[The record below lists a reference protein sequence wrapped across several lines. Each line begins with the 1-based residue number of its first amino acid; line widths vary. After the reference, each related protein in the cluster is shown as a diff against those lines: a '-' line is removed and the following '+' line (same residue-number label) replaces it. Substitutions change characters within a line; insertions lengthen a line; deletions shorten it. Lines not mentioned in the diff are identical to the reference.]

1 MVGIVLV
8 SHSAELAAAVK
19 ALAEQV
25 AQGKVPIAVAGGI
38 DDPANPFGT
47 DAAKVQ
53 QAIESVYGADG
64 VLVLMDL
71 GSAILSAEMARDFLL
86 PEQQAR
92 VRLSGA
98 PFVEGAVAAA
108 VQAAVGATLDQV
120 AAEAEAGRQPKAEQL
135 GEITVPAL
143 ATTLT
148 ELEKPAAAATLTV
161 RNAAGLHARPAA
173 LFVQMAARFQSDV
186 RVRNLTRNRGPAS
199 AKSSV
204 GLMTLQVSQGDQI
217 AVLADG
223 PDAAEAI
230 AALADLVES
239 NFGEPEAAPS
249 PTFAP
254 PLSVSPP
261 PPLRLPPSPP
271 GPSPILSGIAASPG
285 IAIGPAFVF
294 RPESPAV
301 GRRKVEDLAAER
313 TRFRAAVAQARAELV
328 EVQGEAEVKLGADQA
343 RIFEAQRMFLQDPA
357 LIDQVE
363 ARIDKERLNAEAAI
377 EETVEDLA
385 ALFEHMDAPILQARA
400 ADVRDVGTRLIRL
413 LTGWRP
419 PSLSSL
425 TRASIIVASDL
436 KPSDTA
442 QLDPKQVLGLAT
454 AAGSATS
461 HTAILARG
469 LGLPAVVGLGET
481 VVDLAEGTNMI
492 LDGFTGQLLVDPDL
506 NMLSEYRV
514 RQAAS
519 EQRRAAALAG
529 VGEPAVTRDGHRVE
543 VAANIGDE
551 AGARLAV
558 ANGAEAV
565 GLLRTEFLYLDR
577 SNPPS
582 EDEQVAAYTAIA
594 NALEGRP
601 LIIRTLD
608 IGGDKPALY
617 LDLPEELNPFLGW
630 RAIRF
635 CLARPDVFKTQLRAI
650 LRAAQGRNIR
660 SCSR

>member
-1 MVGIVLV
+1 
-8 SHSAELAAAVK
+8 
-19 ALAEQV
+19 
-25 AQGKVPIAVAGGI
+25 
-38 DDPANPFGT
+38 
-47 DAAKVQ
+47 
-53 QAIESVYGADG
+53 
-64 VLVLMDL
+64 
-71 GSAILSAEMARDFLL
+71 
-86 PEQQAR
+86 
-92 VRLSGA
+92 
-98 PFVEGAVAAA
+98 
-108 VQAAVGATLDQV
+108 
-120 AAEAEAGRQPKAEQL
+120 
-135 GEITVPAL
+135 
-143 ATTLT
+143 
-148 ELEKPAAAATLTV
+148 
-161 RNAAGLHARPAA
+161 
-173 LFVQMAARFQSDV
+173 
-186 RVRNLTRNRGPAS
+186 
-199 AKSSV
+199 
-204 GLMTLQVSQGDQI
+204 
-217 AVLADG
+217 
-223 PDAAEAI
+223 
-230 AALADLVES
+230 
-239 NFGEPEAAPS
+239 
-249 PTFAP
+249 
-254 PLSVSPP
+254 
-261 PPLRLPPSPP
+261 
-271 GPSPILSGIAASPG
+271 
-285 IAIGPAFVF
+285 
-294 RPESPAV
+294 
-301 GRRKVEDLAAER
+301 
-313 TRFRAAVAQARAELV
+313 
-328 EVQGEAEVKLGADQA
+328 
-343 RIFEAQRMFLQDPA
+343 
-357 LIDQVE
+357 
-363 ARIDKERLNAEAAI
+363 
-377 EETVEDLA
+377 
-385 ALFEHMDAPILQARA
+385 
-400 ADVRDVGTRLIRL
+400 RLIRL

-492 LDGFTGQLLVDPDL
+492 LDGFTGQLLVDPDP

-558 ANGAEAV
+558 VNGAEAV

-650 LRAAQGRNIR
+650 LRAAQGRNIKVMFPMIATLDEIR
-660 SCSR
+660 QAKALLTEAGAELTAQGTPHATRIETGIMVEVPAAAVAADLLAPEVNFFSLGTNDLVQYTLAADRTNPRVAPLADPFNPAVLRLIKQVIDAGHAVGKWVGMCGEMAGMPQAIPILLGLGLDEFSMTPAAIPEAKALIRRLSFTEARDLATRELSLHSATEMRNVKHET